1 MTNVGNQVLIYAY
14 MRKRCDGVVRRCFP
28 SATEEQL
35 NSYFSFAQ
43 TLRMSMLNYISL
55 GQLADIWLHPPP
67 ENELN
72 YRILRTVCRYFIRE
86 HQTTAILTSKKMLKE
101 AKPLHLKARREL
113 MSLFRR
119 DDLWWINYHP
129 FFKFLADLKVF
140 ERENP
145 FGSSS
150 CHFIERGADGR
161 PTDINTDSQWP
172 SPLD

>member
-35 NSYFSFAQ
+35 NSYFSFAKK
-43 TLRMSMLNYISL
+43 LKMSMLNYISL
-55 GQLADIWLHPPP
+55 GKLADIWLHPHP

-119 DDLWWINYHP
+119 DDLWYESITIHSLNFSLIW
-129 FFKFLADLKVF
+129 KSSK
-140 ERENP
+140 ERIHLVARAAISLNE
-145 FGSSS
+145 
-150 CHFIERGADGR
+150 ELMAGR
-161 PTDINTDSQWP
+161 PISIQTASDRHR
-172 SPLD
+172 